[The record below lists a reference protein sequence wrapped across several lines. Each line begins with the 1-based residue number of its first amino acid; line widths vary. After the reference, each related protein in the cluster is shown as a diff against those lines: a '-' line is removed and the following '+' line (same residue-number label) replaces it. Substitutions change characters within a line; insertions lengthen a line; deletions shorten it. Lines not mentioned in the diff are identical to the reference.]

1 MHFFVTI
8 CSRIQCWWSLL
19 VLVQNFE
26 VDLEQVCGW
35 WFLLVWSHDEVD
47 RFWGER
53 FVGGVEGGGRRGG
66 EGGGRGGGE
75 HWIAAKVFQ
84 LRRTNMKGLTWKRVG
99 GSRPPSSRPGHSLTT
114 TSTPTSQQ
122 VATPTPRSTSLLPP
136 ARTPRSRSTSPT
148 PPPAT
153 TPGKVGRLQRQVAR
167 CLWKLNQLSLL
178 LIIAIKYVLTIS
190 NISHLLHLDLLGL
203 RREDKS
209 LGVSTLQ
216 HPLTAHRR
224 PLLRVGRQVG
234 VRGVRVCLEIYDK
247 I

>member
-1 MHFFVTI
+1 M
-8 CSRIQCWWSLL
+8 

-53 FVGGVEGGGRRGG
+53 FVGGVEGGGRRRG

-84 LRRTNMKGLTWKRVG
+84 LKRTNMKVLTWKRVG

-122 VATPTPRSTSLLPP
+122 AATLTRRSTSLSPP
-136 ARTPRSRSTSPT
+136 ARTPRSRSTSST

-178 LIIAIKYVLTIS
+178 LIIAMKCVLTIS

-234 VRGVRVCLEIYDK
+234 V
-247 I
+247 

>member
-1 MHFFVTI
+1 
-8 CSRIQCWWSLL
+8 
-19 VLVQNFE
+19 
-26 VDLEQVCGW
+26 
-35 WFLLVWSHDEVD
+35 
-47 RFWGER
+47 
-53 FVGGVEGGGRRGG
+53 
-66 EGGGRGGGE
+66 
-75 HWIAAKVFQ
+75 
-84 LRRTNMKGLTWKRVG
+84 MKGLTWKRVG

-122 VATPTPRSTSLLPP
+122 AATPTPRSTSLLPP
-136 ARTPRSRSTSPT
+136 ARTPSSRSTSST

-178 LIIAIKYVLTIS
+178 LMIAIKYVLTIS

-234 VRGVRVCLEIYDK
+234 VRGVRVCLEIYDMIYIILNNLK
-247 I
+247 NTIYSRLPSNM

>member
-1 MHFFVTI
+1 MTLNGAFFVTI

-84 LRRTNMKGLTWKRVG
+84 LK
-99 GSRPPSSRPGHSLTT
+99 
-114 TSTPTSQQ
+114 
-122 VATPTPRSTSLLPP
+122 
-136 ARTPRSRSTSPT
+136 
-148 PPPAT
+148 
-153 TPGKVGRLQRQVAR
+153 
-167 CLWKLNQLSLL
+167 
-178 LIIAIKYVLTIS
+178 
-190 NISHLLHLDLLGL
+190 
-203 RREDKS
+203 
-209 LGVSTLQ
+209 
-216 HPLTAHRR
+216 
-224 PLLRVGRQVG
+224 
-234 VRGVRVCLEIYDK
+234 
-247 I
+247 

>member
-1 MHFFVTI
+1 M
-8 CSRIQCWWSLL
+8 

-122 VATPTPRSTSLLPP
+122 ATAPTPRSTSLLPP
-136 ARTPRSRSTSPT
+136 ARTRRSRSTSPT

-178 LIIAIKYVLTIS
+178 LMIAIKYVLTIS

-234 VRGVRVCLEIYDK
+234 V
-247 I
+247 

>member
-1 MHFFVTI
+1 
-8 CSRIQCWWSLL
+8 
-19 VLVQNFE
+19 
-26 VDLEQVCGW
+26 
-35 WFLLVWSHDEVD
+35 
-47 RFWGER
+47 
-53 FVGGVEGGGRRGG
+53 
-66 EGGGRGGGE
+66 
-75 HWIAAKVFQ
+75 
-84 LRRTNMKGLTWKRVG
+84 MKGLTWKRVG

-114 TSTPTSQQ
+114 TST
-122 VATPTPRSTSLLPP
+122 SLSPP
-136 ARTPRSRSTSPT
+136 ARTPRSRSTSLT

-178 LIIAIKYVLTIS
+178 LIIAMKYVLTIS

-216 HPLTAHRR
+216 HTLTAHRR

-234 VRGVRVCLEIYDK
+234 VRGVGVCLEIYDK